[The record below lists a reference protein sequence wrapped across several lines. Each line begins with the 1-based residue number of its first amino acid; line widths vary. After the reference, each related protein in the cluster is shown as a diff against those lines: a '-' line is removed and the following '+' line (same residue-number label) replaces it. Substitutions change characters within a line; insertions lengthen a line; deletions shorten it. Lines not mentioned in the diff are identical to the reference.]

1 MPPLGQTKGEVN
13 TLICQV
19 TDYQHPKTPPDDP
32 GSGELDSDSGRYGL
46 EHKSIQ
52 FFHGMKYFFS
62 PGGQTDDPTTGHG
75 FLREGPFQHCAYR
88 AYEL

>member
-19 TDYQHPKTPPDDP
+19 IDYQHPKTPDDP

-46 EHKSIQ
+46 KS
-52 FFHGMKYFFS
+52 
-62 PGGQTDDPTTGHG
+62 
-75 FLREGPFQHCAYR
+75 
-88 AYEL
+88 